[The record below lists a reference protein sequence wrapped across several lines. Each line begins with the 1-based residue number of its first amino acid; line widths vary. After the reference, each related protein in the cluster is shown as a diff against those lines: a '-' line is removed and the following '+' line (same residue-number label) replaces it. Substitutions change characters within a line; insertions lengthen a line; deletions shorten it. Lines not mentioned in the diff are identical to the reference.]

1 MISSFSNGKSSGSL
15 YHHVLF
21 TTLSSSREIRV
32 GSKWSLV
39 DYKRRVSPSAMIQAA
54 YDDVQIERF
63 APFIQPHSL
72 GLAVGGQMYDAF
84 NFRLFIVYF
93 NPINPEC
100 RKYTAIKLRTPL
112 GYDTAGISIYDL
124 LTCWPNRCMTRNGG
138 IAFLCTL

>member
-1 MISSFSNGKSSGSL
+1 MIRSFSNGKSSGSL
-15 YHHVLF
+15 YHHFLL
-21 TTLSSSREIRV
+21 TTLFSSREIRV

-54 YDDVQIERF
+54 YDLYRGYSFPRF
-63 APFIQPHSL
+63 QEAPHTL

-93 NPINPEC
+93 NPIIPEC

-112 GYDTAGISIYDL
+112 GYDAAGMSI
-124 LTCWPNRCMTRNGG
+124 
-138 IAFLCTL
+138 